1 MILILVALNVDG
13 KFARFAYFERSHA
26 ILNMKYDS
34 REITLNA
41 ILITVIY
48 PPPARRRDV
57 RLDIEAVQLIVN

>member
-1 MILILVALNVDG
+1 MLRMILILVALNVDG

-41 ILITVIY
+41 ILI
-48 PPPARRRDV
+48 R
-57 RLDIEAVQLIVN
+57 